1 MTHGPE
7 KPVALVTGA
16 SRGLGAAIAADLA
29 AAGYLVAGVGRDGS
43 ALDRRATAIG
53 RDAFRPLVADLTDP
67 VQLESLIAAVRRD
80 VGDPRVLVNNAG
92 YGGPYA
98 LLHET
103 ADTQWSQVMAIN
115 ATVPFQLMR
124 AVIPAMARAGFGRIV
139 NISSVFGIA
148 GGVGSAAYAAGKHA
162 LVGLTK
168 AAAAEYAACGITCNA
183 VCPGVCETDMTAGL
197 HGDAY
202 LAARIPAGRLG
213 RPEEIAAMVTWLCST
228 QSGYVNGAAL
238 LIDGGLAGDLAMI
251 NAPRARF

>member
-1 MTHGPE
+1 MTHGLD

-29 AAGYLVAGVGRDGS
+29 AAGYLVVGVARDRV
-43 ALDRRATAIG
+43 ALDSQVTAIG
-53 RDAFRPLVADLTDP
+53 REAFRPLVADLTDLAELDS
-67 VQLESLIAAVRRD
+67 VIAAVRRD

-103 ADTQWSQVMAIN
+103 ADAQWSQVMAIN
-115 ATVPFQLMR
+115 TTVPFRLMR
-124 AVIPAMARAGFGRIV
+124 AVIPAMARAGLGRIV
-139 NISSVFGIA
+139 NIASVFGVA
-148 GGVGSAAYAAGKHA
+148 GGVGSAAYTAAKHA

-168 AAAAEYAACGITCNA
+168 AAASEYAACGITCNA

-197 HGDAY
+197 RGDPY
-202 LAARIPAGRLG
+202 LAARIPAGRFC
-213 RPEEIAAMVTWLCST
+213 RPEEVAAMVTWLCSE

-238 LIDGGLAGDLAMI
+238 LIDGGMVGDLAMI
-251 NAPRARF
+251 NVPRARF